1 MLLLNDSHKKPA
13 VMEDSKTTPYIN
25 GRKVSGEGHLQP
37 RGNPWIGVFVVP
49 DNLLGDEPDKWVSQ
63 IVEYEGPFDC
73 KHECIHGRGKA
84 KIMFIRGACEK
95 GKVIIN
101 TEGEGQPE
109 LQKKI
114 QKLIRAG
121 YSSNLT
127 IEDAEM
133 RKVGSKKKMPFS

>member
-1 MLLLNDSHKKPA
+1 MVLN
-13 VMEDSKTTPYIN
+13 MGNSKTTPYIN

-49 DNLLGDEPDKWVSQ
+49 DNLFQDEPDKWVSQ

-84 KIMFIRGACEK
+84 KIIFISRECEK
-95 GKVIIN
+95 GKIIIN

-109 LQKKI
+109 LQKEL
-114 QKLIRAG
+114 QKSIRGG
-121 YSSNLT
+121 YSSNLAVKDT
-127 IEDAEM
+127 VVAKV
-133 RKVGSKKKMPFS
+133 RKR